1 MNRMELKEIILE
13 QNKTKTSENLI
24 RRDVFDKVE
33 DYVKTSFIIIIN
45 GIRRS
50 GKSTLLSQI
59 REKYDGYYLNFDD
72 ERFVKFTLEDFQAM
86 YEIFIELYGKKD
98 FFYFD
103 EIQNIKGWE
112 RFVRRLHDEKKKVFV
127 TGSNASMLSRE
138 LGTHLTGRHLDI
150 TLFPFSFNEFLE
162 LKGLETS
169 RFAFAQSPRFSSK
182 VSKSNLDGAQEPEHA
197 PEFIQRVLDIEKDS
211 IYLIEKKS
219 NIKRL
224 FEDYFIKGGFA
235 EYLKT
240 ENKEYLKMLYD
251 NILYRDIITRYNLSN
266 ESALK
271 GLVYFISSNVAKEI
285 SFNSIKKLLNLGSS
299 TTVKD
304 YFDYLENSFLAFII
318 PKFDYSLKKQIYAN
332 KKMYLIDNALAINLG
347 FRISEDLGRLLENMV
362 FIELKRR
369 RKEIFYFQEKNEC
382 DFVIREGIKI
392 VEAIQVCYDFN
403 EENREREINGL
414 LEALRK
420 FKLKEGLILTYDQED
435 EMKLENKKIN
445 IIPVW
450 KWLLDM

>member
-1 MNRMELKEIILE
+1 MNKMELKEIILE
-13 QNKTKTSENLI
+13 QNKVKVSENLI
-24 RRDVFDKVE
+24 RRDIFDIVE
-33 DYVKTSFIIIIN
+33 DYAKMPFIIIIT

-50 GKSTLLSQI
+50 GKSTLLNQI
-59 REKYDGYYLNFDD
+59 KEKYDGYYLNFDD
-72 ERFVKFTLEDFQAM
+72 ERFVKFVLEDFQAM
-86 YEIFIELYGKKD
+86 YEIFFELYGKKD

-162 LKGLETS
+162 LK
-169 RFAFAQSPRFSSK
+169 
-182 VSKSNLDGAQEPEHA
+182 
-197 PEFIQRVLDIEKDS
+197 EFKIEKDS

-219 NIKRL
+219 DIKRL
-224 FEDYFIKGGFA
+224 FGDYFTKGGFA

-240 ENKEYLKMLYD
+240 ENKEYLKILYN
-251 NILYRDIITRYNLSN
+251 NILYRDVITRYNLSN
-266 ESALK
+266 ETALK
-271 GLVYFISSNVAKEI
+271 GMVYFISSNVAKEI
-285 SFNSIKKLLNLGSS
+285 SFNSIKRLLNLGSS

-304 YFDYLENSFLAFII
+304 YFDYLENTFLTFIV

-332 KKMYLIDNALAINLG
+332 KKIYLIDNALAINLG
-347 FRISEDLGRLLENMV
+347 FRISEDLGRLLENLA

-369 RKEIFYFQEKNEC
+369 KKEIFYFQEKNEC
-382 DFVIREGIKI
+382 DFVVRMGIKI

-403 EENREREINGL
+403 EKNKEREIKGL
-414 LEALRK
+414 LDAIKK
-420 FKLKEGLILTYDQED
+420 FKLKEGMILTYDQEE
-435 EMKLENKKIN
+435 EMKIENKLIKIV
-445 IIPVW
+445 PTW
-450 KWLLDM
+450 KWLLNLKN